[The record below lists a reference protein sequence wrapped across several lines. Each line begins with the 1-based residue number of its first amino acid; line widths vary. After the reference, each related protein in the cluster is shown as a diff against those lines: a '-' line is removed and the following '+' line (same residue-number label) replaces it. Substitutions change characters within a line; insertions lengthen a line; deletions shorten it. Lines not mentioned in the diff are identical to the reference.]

1 MKTTIVRL
9 HLLVPETDT
18 RFTIDFPARKPIE
31 DCMEAIKPM
40 IDKSAIISD
49 VDIVEVE
56 VK

>member
-9 HLLVPETDT
+9 HLLEPETDT

-31 DCMEAIKPM
+31 DCMAVIKPM
-40 IDKSAIISD
+40 IDRSTIISD

>member
-18 RFTIDFPARKPIE
+18 RFTVDFPARRPIE

-40 IDKSAIISD
+40 MDKCSIITD
-49 VDIVEVE
+49 VEIVTKEE
-56 VK
+56 K